1 MEKTTL
7 HDEVVRAIIDAYI
20 ALLFEKEDKDISIS
34 ELCAKAG
41 VSRMSFYRSF
51 DTKKAILDY
60 AIKAD
65 LLKIYQSASFM
76 DLSIR
81 GPILLQEFQYVYE
94 HAAFLQLLQR
104 RGYLDLLYNAWD
116 YYAKRFCAEK
126 DPTAN
131 PYEYAFYAGAS
142 INVII
147 RWIEGGLKE
156 SPEQM
161 AQYFD
166 DMIADSR
173 TPWLRRA
180 AEKNPFGQ
188 IGNLKAFFPSKR
200 RGRDNQRD

>member
-7 HDEVVRAIIDAYI
+7 HEEVLRAISEAYI
-20 ALLFEKEDKDISIS
+20 ALLYEKEDKDISIS

-51 DTKKAILDY
+51 DSKRAILEY
-60 AIKAD
+60 TIKES
-65 LLKIYQSASFM
+65 LLKIYESASFM
-76 DLSIR
+76 DLNIR
-81 GPILLQEFQYVYE
+81 GPILLQEFEYVYQ
-94 HAAFLQLLQR
+94 HASFLELLER

-116 YYAKRFCAEK
+116 YFAKKFCAEK
-126 DPTAN
+126 DPGAN
-131 PYEYAFYAGAS
+131 PYEYAYYAGAS

-173 TPWLRRA
+173 
-180 AEKNPFGQ
+180 
-188 IGNLKAFFPSKR
+188 R
-200 RGRDNQRD
+200 RGEEEQKRSLPGQAKL